1 MKNLAQ
7 VGLSVLL
14 LGTCALALR
23 FSMVR
28 TPVLEAIKQSH
39 FAKIAVGKVE
49 EINLHFEA
57 VNSQK
62 AVYIRSGQKGFIS
75 GSYEASQADR
85 LFLSGKTTDGALDV
99 NFHAGKNIYTSFLVD
114 HPKDIGITTM
124 NLPPLIPLYIDA
136 YIQSSK
142 TEKTV
147 FDLRGLNIQK
157 FALPKIMD
165 ANIDTLV
172 FYTPVGTTDTEM
184 EIGSSIKK
192 MNVWIAPN
200 SKGKLR
206 IDAHNGQ
213 VNIVGHK
220 NTAIYFNIN
229 GNSSSVKA
237 FAHRIRLSGIHLN
250 RQPVSFMDRNSGQNT
265 RFDNRFLL
273 LSNDSTSKQ
282 KLYITVRLNDS
293 GTISYSEQP

>member
-1 MKNLAQ
+1 MKNLAR

-14 LGTCALALR
+14 LGTCALAIR

-62 AVYIRSGQKGFIS
+62 AVYIRPGQKGLIS

-99 NFHAGKNIYTSFLVD
+99 NFNAGKNIYSRFLVNY
-114 HPKDIGITTM
+114 PKDVGITNI
-124 NLPPLIPLYIDA
+124 NLPPATPLFIDTYIG
-136 YIQSSK
+136 SSK
-142 TEKTV
+142 PNKVV
-147 FDLRGLNIQK
+147 FDLRGLNIQNFK
-157 FALPKIMD
+157 LSEIFDSKIG
-165 ANIDTLV
+165 NLI
-172 FYTPVGTTDTEM
+172 FYTPVGTKDTEM
-184 EIGSSIKK
+184 EIGGSIEKT
-192 MNVWIAPN
+192 NVWIAQN

-213 VNIVGHK
+213 VDIVGHK

-229 GNSSSVKA
+229 GNSSSVEA

-250 RQPVSFMDRNSGQNT
+250 RQPVSLVDRNSGQNT
-265 RFDNRFLL
+265 KFANRFFL
-273 LSNDSTSKQ
+273 LSNDDTSKQ
-282 KLYITVRLNDS
+282 KLYITVQLNDS
-293 GTISYSEQP
+293 GTINYSEQP